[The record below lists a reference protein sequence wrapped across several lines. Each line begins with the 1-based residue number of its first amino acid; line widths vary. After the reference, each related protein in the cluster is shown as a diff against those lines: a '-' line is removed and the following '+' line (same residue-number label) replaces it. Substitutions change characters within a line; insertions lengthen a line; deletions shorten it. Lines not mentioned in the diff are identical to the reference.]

1 MTTVVA
7 VARDGRVHMAGDTRT
22 NVYDRPVYGVRK
34 ILRLAVGDRSEALFG
49 ICGDGALLGLAD
61 TVLEVP
67 DAPADG
73 ADPHRWANLIAV
85 RLTEAALAAGLVE
98 DGRMSGSGLLA
109 WNGRLWTLAHSQAIA
124 MPDGIGAIGS
134 GEGIAIGV
142 VDALLARR
150 VSPDAAVR
158 EAVRIACLRDQ
169 YSAEP
174 IQEET
179 LEPAAAATAPAG
191 PVRKGARRG

>member
-22 NVYDRPVYGVRK
+22 NVYDRPVSGVRK
-34 ILRLAVGDRSEALFG
+34 ILRLSAGDGAEALVG
-49 ICGDGALLGLAD
+49 ISGDGALHGLVD

-67 DAPADG
+67 SPPVDG
-73 ADPHRWANLIAV
+73 ADPYRWANLIAV
-85 RLTEAALAAGLVE
+85 RLTEAAIAAGIVE
-98 DGRMSGSGLLA
+98 DGRMSGCGLLA
-109 WNGRLWTLAHSQAIA
+109 WNGQLWTLAHSQAVA

-134 GEGIAIGV
+134 GEGVAIGV

-179 LEPAAAATAPAG
+179 LEPPAPA
-191 PVRKGARRG
+191 PVRKGARRRG